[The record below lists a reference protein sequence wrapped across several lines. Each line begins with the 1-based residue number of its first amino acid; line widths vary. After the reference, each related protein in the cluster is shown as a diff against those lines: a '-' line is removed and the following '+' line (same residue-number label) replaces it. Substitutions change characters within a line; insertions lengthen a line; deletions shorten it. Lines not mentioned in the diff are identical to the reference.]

1 MPIPHSCSNLALYE
15 MVEDTGAAGEAVQHI
30 ALYVTTLKL
39 DFARTCSAIS
49 LSSPLSGKV
58 TQTFLGQIIV
68 KCEMILKEAKLCP
81 KFMRKDITEKMRN
94 DVSTPSLLLPASGG
108 QQLVPGFLHLIHLF
122 NHLNTICFCTGMPH
136 WT

>member
-1 MPIPHSCSNLALYE
+1 

-58 TQTFLGQIIV
+58 TQIFLGQIIV
-68 KCEMILKEAKLCP
+68 HSFSATTSFWRP
-81 KFMRKDITEKMRN
+81 T
-94 DVSTPSLLLPASGG
+94 A
-108 QQLVPGFLHLIHLF
+108 
-122 NHLNTICFCTGMPH
+122 CTRTFTSYPPF
-136 WT
+136 

>member
-1 MPIPHSCSNLALYE
+1 

-81 KFMRKDITEKMRN
+81 KFMRKDITEEMRN
-94 DVSTPSLLLPASGG
+94 DVFLQHHTSALTCEFAMKTRPSSQLLLK
-108 QQLVPGFLHLIHLF
+108 LL
-122 NHLNTICFCTGMPH
+122 TCTFSLKPS
-136 WT
+136 